1 MEYKKIVKLVTE
13 ILQDYKEATV
23 RQLYYRIISDPYCY
37 FDNTK
42 NNYVS
47 FVRYLTKA
55 REQGDIDWRKI
66 IDSTRTIIW
75 ENNFY
80 NGVNDFLQRMEY
92 SIHNQYCY
100 YNIDLW
106 KNQIYFPIVCVEKDA
121 LARIISEAVEEY
133 QVPVIPG
140 RGFNSFSQ
148 IMELL
153 DLISTRNN
161 KYIKI
166 LYFGDFDPSGIEISN
181 SLKTRIE
188 SYSTNINKQIEFIRC
203 ALNVNDTVN
212 LTPNKIKKG
221 DRRSKKYIEKYN
233 TEDCFELDALPPD
246 ELRKRVIDE
255 VEKLINMN
263 IWNRDNHNRLN
274 AQNYIK
280 EKLSNIKIA

>member
-80 NGVNDFLQRMEY
+80 NGVTDFLQRMEY

-106 KNQIYFPIVCVEKDA
+106 KNQIYFPLVCVEKDA
-121 LARIISEAVEEY
+121 LARIISEAVAEY

-161 KYIKI
+161 KHIKI
-166 LYFGDFDPSGIEISN
+166 LYFGDFDPSGIEIAE
-181 SLKTRIE
+181 SLKNRIE
-188 SYSTNINKQIEFIRC
+188 SYSTNINKRIKFIRC
-203 ALNVNDTVN
+203 ALNVNDVIN

-221 DRRSKKYIEKYN
+221 DRRSKKYKEKYN
-233 TEDCFELDALPPD
+233 TENCYELDALPPD

-263 IWNRDNHNRLN
+263 IWNRDNHNRLFDRN
-274 AQNYIK
+274 RIK
-280 EKLSNIKIA
+280 EKLENIKIA